1 MVHVA
6 TDDLGACHR
15 SKQERH
21 HRIRDGIKEWAVWLT
36 TMTLQWPRRGLLFS
50 SQVHQATRE
59 RPEAWLPCLKKH
71 SWRFGSPGTPLRT
84 FDPGCRNVVVD
95 FVECCFV
102 QDTCKNLICRN
113 VR

>member
-1 MVHVA
+1 MVARLFATWRHHRMVHVA

-36 TMTLQWPRRGLLFS
+36 TMTLQWPRHGLLFS

-59 RPEAWLPCLKKH
+59 RPETWLPCLKKH
-71 SWRFGSPGTPLRT
+71 SW
-84 FDPGCRNVVVD
+84 
-95 FVECCFV
+95 CFV
-102 QDTCKNLICRN
+102 HLERL
-113 VR
+113 